1 MPATTS
7 ITQRLQLARDLARS
21 VGYVHIFGFVHKN
34 VRPESILLFK
44 RAVEPG
50 FFTFLVGFENF
61 RRDEGWTQRRGD
73 DAVDRNLYRH
83 PSRQGF
89 NPRDDYEMRHDVYSL
104 GVCLLEIGLWSS
116 FIQYESGAGP
126 RRPSTMI
133 TASSEKRDVP
143 VPTQLPKQTKD
154 SFIALACHRLPGSMG
169 DEYDDVVKTCL
180 TCLDP
185 DNGDFGN
192 ETEFEDE
199 DGIRVGAR
207 YIEKVH
213 ISGTCGDLNN

>member
-7 ITQRLQLARDLARS
+7 ITQRLQLARDLAKS

-116 FIQYESGAGP
+116 FVQYEPGASP
-126 RRPSTMI
+126 RRLSNLI
-133 TASSEKRDVP
+133 TASSDKRDTSVRIH
-143 VPTQLPKQTKD
+143 LPDQVKD
-154 SFIALACHRLPGSMG
+154 SFVALARHRLPGSMG
-169 DEYDDVVKTCL
+169 DEYAEIVETCL

-185 DNGDFGN
+185 GNMDFGN
-192 ETEFEDE
+192 ETELEDD

-207 YIEKVH
+207 YIEKVL
-213 ISGTCGDLNN
+213 IFGDFVAT